1 MIILGLTGG
10 IGMGKSTTAG
20 LFSER
25 GIPVFDSDAEVHALY
40 LPGEAGSRQIGAWRP
55 DCLDVNGGVDRAR
68 LSEHLNRHPE
78 DFKKLEEIIHPLV
91 TQRRD
96 DFLAKAKHD
105 GHQIV
110 VFDIPLLFETGA
122 DALVDR
128 IVVVSAEDSIRRKRV
143 LARPGMTREKLDT
156 IISRQSSDDF
166 KRSKADYIIDTDRGV
181 DHARKQVDI
190 LLKTLLNT

>member
-10 IGMGKSTTAG
+10 IGMGKSTTAR

-25 GIPVFDSDAEVHALY
+25 GVPVFDSDAEVHALY
-40 LPGEAGSRQIGAWRP
+40 LPGEAGSQQIGAWHP
-55 DCLDVNGGVDRAR
+55 DCLDAYGGVDRAR
-68 LSEHLNRHPE
+68 LSEHLNAHPE
-78 DFKKLEEIIHPLV
+78 DFKQLEDIIHPLV

-96 DFLAKAKHD
+96 DFLAIAKHE
-105 GHQIV
+105 GHQVV
-110 VFDIPLLFETGA
+110 VFDIPLLFETRA

-143 LARPGMTREKLDT
+143 LARPGMTQEKLDT
-156 IISRQSSDDF
+156 IISRQSSDNF

-181 DHARKQVDI
+181 DHARKQVDTLLEA
-190 LLKTLLNT
+190 LLKT